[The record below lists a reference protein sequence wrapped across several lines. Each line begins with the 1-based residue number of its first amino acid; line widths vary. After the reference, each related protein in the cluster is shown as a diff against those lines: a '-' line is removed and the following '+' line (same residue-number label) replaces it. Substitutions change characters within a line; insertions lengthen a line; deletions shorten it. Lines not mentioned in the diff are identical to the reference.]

1 MGKKAFIFAGQGA
14 QYVGMGKELYD
25 TFPVCRQT
33 FEEAGESLSMNLKE
47 LIFQGTPEELNL
59 TENTQ
64 PAVVTMSMA
73 ALRAIQQY
81 GVEPDIV
88 AGLSL
93 GEYSAL
99 TAGGVFTLSQ
109 VVPLVRKR
117 GRFMQEAV
125 PEGIGKMCAVL
136 GSSEE
141 KIREACHEAKK
152 HGIVEPANFNCPGQ
166 IVIGGEI
173 AAVEEA
179 ARLAKAM
186 GAMKTIDLPVSAPFH
201 TSMLKPAAERL
212 KEVLEPMELS
222 ALQLPLINNVEADH
236 TSSDQ
241 VKELLYRQVMSSVL
255 WEQSVRRMIAEGVE
269 HFIEIGPGKTLSG
282 FIRKIDRGLKVFNV
296 EDIASLESTVK
307 ALQSEGT
314 AE

>member
-1 MGKKAFIFAGQGA
+1 MGKKAFLFAGQGA
-14 QYVGMGKELYD
+14 QYVGMGKELYN
-25 TFPVCRQT
+25 TFSVCRQT
-33 FEEAGESLSMNLKE
+33 YEEAGESLSMNLAE
-47 LIFQGTPEELNL
+47 LIFSGTPEELNL

-64 PAVVTMSMA
+64 PAVVTMSIA
-73 ALRAIQQY
+73 ALRAVQQS
-81 GVEPDIV
+81 GVKPDIV

-99 TAGGVFTLSQ
+99 TAAGVFTLSQ
-109 VVPLVRKR
+109 VIPLVRKR

-136 GSSEE
+136 GLAEE
-141 KIREACHEAKK
+141 KVREACLEAGKL
-152 HGIVEPANFNCPGQ
+152 GIVEPANFNCPGQ

-173 AAVEEA
+173 AAVDEA

-186 GAMKTIDLPVSAPFH
+186 GAMKTLDLAVSAPFH

-212 KEVLEPMELS
+212 KEELEPMGLD

-236 TSSDQ
+236 TASDQ
-241 VKELLYRQVMSSVL
+241 VKQLLYSQVMSSVL
-255 WEQSVRRMIAEGVE
+255 WEQSIRRMIAEGVD

-282 FIRKIDRGLKVFNV
+282 FVRKIDRGLKVSNI
-296 EDIASLESTVK
+296 EDIASLEAAVH
-307 ALQSEGT
+307 ALQN
-314 AE
+314 